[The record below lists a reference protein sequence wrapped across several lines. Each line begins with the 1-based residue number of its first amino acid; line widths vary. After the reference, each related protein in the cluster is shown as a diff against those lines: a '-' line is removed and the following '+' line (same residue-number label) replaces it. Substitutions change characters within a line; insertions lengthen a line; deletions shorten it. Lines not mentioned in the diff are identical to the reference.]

1 MDYLSDAVHWAVGV
15 GSLGSR
21 SPAPDFCSEISWI
34 WMRDDEGTIGRKLY
48 RLVSESPATAK
59 TVVSWFFSLYKPIQW
74 EMVSVH
80 SDLDAVI
87 VIVPRPPRSING
99 TSQRLRTEPGLTK
112 RPTGFESCASPS
124 TAILFGKLPGS
135 DLWEKGEP
143 CNWNLS
149 MNMRL

>member
-1 MDYLSDAVHWAVGV
+1 LVENYIDLYQNHRPPQRPWFH
-15 GSLGSR
+15 
-21 SPAPDFCSEISWI
+21 DFF
-34 WMRDDEGTIGRKLY
+34 
-48 RLVSESPATAK
+48 P
-59 TVVSWFFSLYKPIQW
+59 YKPIQW